1 MIEKTKD
8 SDLSSEVPALHATP
22 GGRGSGSANF
32 ADPVVRTLLVAKARW
47 LALLVVGLYGIGAM
61 AMFIRSPYGFFL
73 CRSQILFLV
82 LSVTVMVIYN
92 SIYHFYYEKI
102 SHLRFNVQ
110 FQILLDLLFVTA
122 LIHFSGGVASWFW
135 PVYFLVTIEAAVLLQ
150 EARDVWLHGAL
161 GGLLYG
167 ALLGA
172 ENLRLISYV
181 EMPFVNSWVHHDV
194 FNIVLLWLW
203 VSILNGT
210 VAVIAAFF
218 MRVIRRENVAL
229 RESEARLV
237 GFLDS
242 ANDLIFSFT
251 PEGKFLYV
259 NRAWEQILGYDL
271 DALSST
277 TMLDIVHADQKVKCL
292 AGFRRAMAGAKVTP
306 LVGYFLSRDGRPVA
320 VEGNITCNFRD
331 GAPEAIWGICR
342 DITQRKEAQEQLLHM
357 AHHDTLTGLPNR
369 RYFLDRL
376 KQALAL
382 ARRLEHRVA
391 ILFLDLDRFKIIND
405 TLGHGVGDKLLKE
418 VAARL
423 SACVREVDTV
433 ARIGGDEFILT
444 LVNLNNVADAEM
456 VSRKILKSLASPVQ
470 VDGHELFITTSIGI
484 SIYPGDAEDPTGL
497 VKKAD
502 VAMYHAKA
510 MGKNNSQYYTPA
522 LDRDALRKLG
532 LENSMRKALERG
544 EFRVYFQPKVDTS
557 TGKMT
562 SLEALLRWQHP
573 ELGFL
578 LPAEFLNIAEET
590 GMIVSIGEWVL
601 SEVCRQ
607 SRAWQ
612 DAGLPLTPISV
623 NLSGV
628 QLQQKNL
635 AETIGGILATTGLDG
650 RSLELEIT
658 ETVIMQNP
666 DFTIGILNELKAL
679 GVSLSIDDFG
689 TGYSSLA
696 HLKRFAVN
704 TLKIDKSF
712 VRDVDSNPADAAIAT
727 AIIAMGN
734 SLNLKVVAEGVETKE
749 QLSFLQGC
757 LCDEVQGFY
766 FSRALPACEIEVF
779 LAMEILPLAAP

>member
-1 MIEKTKD
+1 M
-8 SDLSSEVPALHATP
+8 
-22 GGRGSGSANF
+22 
-32 ADPVVRTLLVAKARW
+32 
-47 LALLVVGLYGIGAM
+47 
-61 AMFIRSPYGFFL
+61 
-73 CRSQILFLV
+73 
-82 LSVTVMVIYN
+82 
-92 SIYHFYYEKI
+92 
-102 SHLRFNVQ
+102 
-110 FQILLDLLFVTA
+110 TA
-122 LIHFSGGVASWFW
+122 LVHFSGGVASWFW
-135 PVYFLVTIEAAVLLQ
+135 PVYFLVTIEAAVLF
-150 EARDVWLHGAL
+150 EEPRDVWWHGAL

-172 ENLRLISYV
+172 ENLHLISFV
-181 EMPFVNSWVHHDV
+181 EMPFVNPWVHNDV

-210 VAVIAAFF
+210 VAVIAAFL
-218 MRVIRRENVAL
+218 MGVIRRENVAL
-229 RESEARLV
+229 RESETKLI
-237 GFLDS
+237 GFLNS

-259 NRAWEQILGYDL
+259 NRSWKQILGYDL
-271 DALSST
+271 DALADM
-277 TMLDIVHADQKVKCL
+277 TMLDIVQEEQKVKCL
-292 AGFRRAMAGAKVTP
+292 AGFRRSMAGAKVTP
-306 LVGYFLSRDGRPVA
+306 IEGYFLSRDGHPVA

-331 GAPEAIWGICR
+331 GAPESIWGICR

-369 RYFLDRL
+369 RCFLDRL

-418 VAARL
+418 VATRL

-444 LVNLNNVADAEM
+444 LVNLNQIADAEL
-456 VSRKILKSLASPVQ
+456 VSRKILKSLAAPVQ
-470 VDGHELFITTSIGI
+470 IDGNELFITTSIGI
-484 SIYPGDAEDPTGL
+484 SVYPGDADDPSAL

-510 MGKNNSQYYTPA
+510 MGKNNSQFYTPA

-544 EFRVYFQPKVDTS
+544 EFRVYFQPKVDTGS
-557 TGKMT
+557 GKMS

-590 GMIVSIGEWVL
+590 GMIVPIGEWVL

-607 SRAWQ
+607 SRLWQ

-635 AETIGGILATTGLDG
+635 AETISGILATTGLDG

-666 DFTIGILNELKAL
+666 DFTIGILNELKAI

-727 AIIAMGN
+727 AIIAMAN
-734 SLNLKVVAEGVETKE
+734 SLNLKVVAEGVETLG

-757 LCDEVQGFY
+757 SCDEVQGFY
-766 FSRALPACEIEVF
+766 FSRALPASEIEAF
-779 LAMEILPLAAP
+779 LGKIFRQSEAS